1 MAKFDEINYFKC
13 LDKEAKNYIKN
24 KPFSDINIDKLL
36 LQIGTVLSLIPQK
49 PSKILDIGCGI
60 GWTSLFLAKS
70 GHEVL
75 GIDISKYLIYEA
87 NKIKKQQKIKNLYYK
102 TIDAEKLNI
111 KNKFDCVLF
120 FNSLHHF
127 EITKTVLKKTFI
139 ALKPG
144 GICIIDEPG
153 IFHHK
158 SENAKNEIKNFN
170 TTENDIIP
178 KKIKKLSKRIGFK
191 NFKCYPKISHLN
203 FLIYENFLK
212 SEKLKKISFLL
223 KFLPIRYSIL
233 FFILVF
239 FKSYSGLIILKK

>member
-1 MAKFDEINYFKC
+1 MAKVDEINYFKR
-13 LDKEAKNYIKN
+13 LDREAKNYIEN
-24 KPFSDINIDKLL
+24 KPFSDRNTGKLL

-70 GHEVL
+70 GHKVL
-75 GIDISKYLIYEA
+75 GIDISKYIIYEA
-87 NKIKKQQKIKNLYYK
+87 NKIKKRQKIKNLYYK
-102 TIDAEKLNI
+102 TIDAEYLNI

-120 FNSLHHF
+120 FDSLHHF
-127 EITKTVLKKTFI
+127 EKTKTVLKKTFL

-158 SENAKNEIKNFN
+158 SENAKNKIKDFN
-170 TTENDIIP
+170 STENDIIP
-178 KKIKKLSKRIGFK
+178 KKIKKLSQRIGFK

-212 SEKLKKISFLL
+212 SEKLKKFSFLL
-223 KFLPIRYSIL
+223 KFFPVKYCIL
-233 FFILVF
+233 FFIIFF
-239 FKSYSGLIILKK
+239 FKSYSGLIVLKK